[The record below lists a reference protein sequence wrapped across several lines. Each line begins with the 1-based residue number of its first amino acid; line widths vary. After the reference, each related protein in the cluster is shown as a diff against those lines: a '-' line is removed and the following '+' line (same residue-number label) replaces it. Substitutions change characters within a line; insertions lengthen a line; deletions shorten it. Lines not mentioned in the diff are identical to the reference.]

1 MSAPNGGEN
10 YAIAP
15 RRRYNPTMPPQP
27 PDAPPAISLVNV
39 TKRYGR
45 DVAVADLS
53 LAVSA
58 GEVLGFLGP
67 NGAGKTTT
75 IRLLLGFLRPTQGTV
90 HLLGHAMA
98 DPTAALAARR
108 RLGFVPDVAGLDVA
122 ATGLW
127 LLDELA
133 QLQQR
138 PPVDRAHLLDTLA
151 VRDQDLRRPMG
162 RLSRGTRQKIN
173 IVQGLQHRPDL
184 LILDEP
190 TEGLD
195 PLAKRALFDLL
206 RDARARGA
214 TIFFSSHVLSEV
226 EELCDRVA
234 LIRNGRLAAV
244 ARIDDLRAHMQR
256 RVTVRL
262 TDGDTGVEQRLATL
276 PGVTH
281 MTGGNGQWRF
291 LAGDLPATLHLLAAL
306 PVADVAIEPPSL
318 EDVFLRYY
326 GAERSPDA

>member
-1 MSAPNGGEN
+1 
-10 YAIAP
+10 
-15 RRRYNPTMPPQP
+15 MPPRTL
-27 PDAPPAISLVNV
+27 DAPPAIHLENV
-39 TKRYGR
+39 TKQYGH
-45 DVAVADLS
+45 DAAVTDLS
-53 LAVSA
+53 LVVAA

-75 IRLLLGFLRPTQGTV
+75 IRLLLGFLRPTRGSV
-90 HLLGHAMA
+90 HLLGYDMA
-98 DPTAALAARR
+98 DPTAALAVRR
-108 RLGFVPDVAGLDVA
+108 RLGFVPDVAGLDAA

-133 QLQQR
+133 RLQRQ
-138 PPVDRAHLLDTLA
+138 PPSDRARLLDTLE

-206 RDARARGA
+206 QAAHTRGA

-234 LIRNGRLAAV
+234 LIRSGRLAAV
-244 ARIDDLRAHMQR
+244 ARIDDLRAHLQR
-256 RVTVRL
+256 RVTL
-262 TDGDTGVEQRLATL
+262 QLAGDGAGVEVQLAALPGVSSITGDGKHWRFLTGDLPAALSLLATL
-276 PGVTH
+276 PV
-281 MTGGNGQWRF
+281 
-291 LAGDLPATLHLLAAL
+291 
-306 PVADVAIEPPSL
+306 VDVAIEPPSL

-326 GAERSPDA
+326 QPERPHDA